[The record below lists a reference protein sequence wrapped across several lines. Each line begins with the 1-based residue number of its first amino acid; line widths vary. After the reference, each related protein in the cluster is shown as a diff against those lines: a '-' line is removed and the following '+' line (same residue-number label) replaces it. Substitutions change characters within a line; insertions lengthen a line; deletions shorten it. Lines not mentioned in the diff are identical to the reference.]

1 MARHDTTHNAQ
12 REEVIAFSKQQPRGR
27 VKVLCFTPS
36 SPAASLAEVALY
48 RTWTYSCTYKPEI
61 AE

>member
-1 MARHDTTHNAQ
+1 MCATRHNAQ
-12 REEVIAFSKQQPRGR
+12 REEVMAFGEQRPRSR

-48 RTWTYSCTYKPEI
+48 RTWIYSCTYKLEI